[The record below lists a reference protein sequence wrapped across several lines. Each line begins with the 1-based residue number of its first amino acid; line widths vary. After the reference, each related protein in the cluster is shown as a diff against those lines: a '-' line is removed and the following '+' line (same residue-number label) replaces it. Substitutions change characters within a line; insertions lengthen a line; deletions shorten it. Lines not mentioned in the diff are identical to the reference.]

1 MSLKHLAII
10 MDGNGRWANANG
22 KKRKDG
28 HKAGALKVREITE
41 FCAKRKI
48 THLTLYA
55 FSTENWKRPKIEVD
69 FLMHLLEKYLNDE
82 EESYIKNNICF
93 NTIGD
98 ISYLNTKLQE
108 RIIYLKEKTKD
119 FSNLTQILALNY
131 GSQDEISRAALLS
144 FKSIIK
150 NLKDNNFQSE
160 PIEDANKIDVLTR
173 LDSLLS
179 KNLLQELIDKNLD
192 TANMPPVDLLL
203 RTGGEKRL
211 SNFLLWQLSYAE
223 LFFTDTFWPELS
235 IEELARILDSFD
247 ERQRRFGGL

>member
-1 MSLKHLAII
+1 MSLRHLAII

-22 KKRKDG
+22 KKRKEG

-82 EESYIKNNICF
+82 EESYIKNNIRF
-93 NTIGD
+93 STIGD

-108 RIIYLKEKTKD
+108 RISYLKEKTKD

-144 FKSIIK
+144 FQSIIK
-150 NLKDNNFQSE
+150 
-160 PIEDANKIDVLTR
+160 KIKPLPKEQALST
-173 LDSLLS
+173 LDSILT
-179 KNLLQELIDKNLD
+179 KDLLQELIDKNLD

-235 IEELARILDSFD
+235 VEELGRILDSFD